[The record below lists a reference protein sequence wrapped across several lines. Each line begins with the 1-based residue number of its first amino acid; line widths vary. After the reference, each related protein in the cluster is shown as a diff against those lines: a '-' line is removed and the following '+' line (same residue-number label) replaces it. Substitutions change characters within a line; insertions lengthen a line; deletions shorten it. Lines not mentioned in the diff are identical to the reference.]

1 MIQGLKPNKY
11 FYFFLTTLV
20 FLTVS
25 TESFAAW
32 TLKNGRLV
40 DSEEVATLSSS
51 EHYDIAMRALEVK
64 DWRVAATNFKIVA
77 KCFPLSTYAQDAN
90 YYLGIAL
97 FHMEEYEFS
106 NDAFSAYIGAK
117 THPKFFLEAIEYK
130 FCIAEAFKNGAT
142 RRFFST
148 KKMPK
153 WASGQNLGLT
163 IYDEVIAAL
172 PSHEFAVK
180 SLYSKGCLLFQMKQ
194 YRDSVDALQLIVK
207 RFSKHELAPESYLL
221 ITNIYLHQ
229 SKCEFQNPDILAF
242 AEINVKRFKA
252 DFPREERVID
262 AENAV
267 LEIKEAYAKGLY
279 ETGQFYERIEE
290 PRASIIYYQN
300 AINQF
305 PETSVAKLCEDRL
318 CSLKGRR

>member
-1 MIQGLKPNKY
+1 MIQGLKPIKY
-11 FYFFLTTLV
+11 FNFFLMTLV
-20 FLTVS
+20 FLSVS
-25 TESFAAW
+25 TKSYAAW

-51 EHYDIAMRALEVK
+51 QHYDVAMQALQAK
-64 DWRVAATNFKIVA
+64 DWKTAAINFKIVA
-77 KCFPLSTYAQDAN
+77 KCFPLSTCAEDAN

-97 FHMEEYEFS
+97 FKLEEFEFS

-117 THPKFFLEAIEYK
+117 THPKFFIEAIEYK
-130 FCIAEAFKNGAT
+130 FCIAEAFKKGAT
-142 RRFFST
+142 RRIFST

-172 PSHEFAVK
+172 PSHEFAAK
-180 SLYSKGCLLFQMKQ
+180 SLYSKGCLLFQMKH

-207 RFSKHELAPESYLL
+207 RFLKHELAPESYLL

-242 AEINVKRFKA
+242 AEINLRRFKA
-252 DFPREERVID
+252 DFPRDERVSV

-318 CSLKGRR
+318 CSLRSRK